1 MRLRVATLD
10 GLMPDGARLG
20 VRLLCLAAAAM
31 LVAAGASRADPIRG
45 GLTSRGADLMRV
57 GREPAAPA
65 GAIVRGAA
73 AATPLHV
80 TVTLAPRDPAALAA
94 YARAVSTPGSPDYRR
109 YLTPAQF
116 GRRFGATPAEVA
128 AVRASLRTR
137 GVLPGPTSAGAL
149 SIPVSGTA
157 AQFERAFVISLRTLL
172 VPGRRSAIVAS
183 AAPAFD
189 AGAAGAVQTVLGL
202 DTVSAPHP
210 LLLRAG
216 AAGASR
222 LPLAA
227 GHVATGGPQP
237 CATVQAQAPGQFAYT
252 ADQIASAYGFA
263 GLYAAG
269 DLGAGVTVAVYEL
282 EPDDPA
288 DLAAYQACYGTDAS
302 ITYVP
307 VDGGAGRGPGAG
319 EAALDI
325 ENLIGIAPDVR
336 VLVYQG
342 PNSNSGAPG
351 AGPYDTFS
359 AIINQ
364 DRAQIVSV
372 SWGECEAE
380 LGRSDA
386 IAENTLFQQA
396 AVQGQTIVAAS
407 GDNGSED
414 CDDDSPLPDTTLA
427 VDDPSSQPFV
437 TGVGGTSLQQLGPPP
452 VESVWNSGAGQTD
465 VIGQPGAGGGGISS
479 FWPMPAAQ
487 TDAAPSLG
495 VLTAAAAGSGCGN
508 TSGSCREVP
517 DVSADA
523 NPATGYMIYWN
534 GGGAIPAEPEGWQGV
549 GGTSGAAP
557 VWAALLALADASP
570 GCAGSPV
577 GYVDPALYRAA
588 GLSYA
593 ADFNDVTTGDD
604 DFTATNG
611 GRYAAG
617 PGYDTA
623 SGLGTPNATALVSS
637 LCADTVKLVDPP
649 GTRRSTV
656 NTRVSLNLHGTD
668 APGSSLTYGA
678 TGLPPGVTVNADSGE
693 ITGSPKHTGT
703 FLVRVTARDD
713 EDASASST
721 FVWTV
726 GAAPR
731 ISALSLIR
739 TSTGAPQLAFTVTAG
754 KDAPDIE
761 MLQVT
766 LPRGL
771 RLDSR
776 RGIIVTAPRA
786 PGVRYQ
792 IATGRPSTVT
802 IRLAVPATEVRV
814 TFGPPGLSVEGGRL
828 PATSAGL
835 LALSVLDAGAGQTRL
850 SAAVT
855 L

>member
-1 MRLRVATLD
+1 
-10 GLMPDGARLG
+10 
-20 VRLLCLAAAAM
+20 M
-31 LVAAGASRADPIRG
+31 LVAATASRANPMR
-45 GLTSRGADLMRV
+45 LVRTSSGADLMRV

-65 GAIVRGAA
+65 GAIVGGAVA

-80 TVTLAPRDPAALAA
+80 TVTLTPRDPAALAA
-94 YARAVSTPGSPDYRR
+94 YALAVSTPGSPDYRR

-116 GRRFGATPAEVA
+116 GRRFGATPAAVA
-128 AVRASLRTR
+128 AVRASLRAR
-137 GVLPGPTSAGAL
+137 GLSPGPASTGAL

-157 AQFERAFVISLRTLL
+157 TQLERAFAISLRKLSL
-172 VPGRRSAIVAS
+172 PGRRAAIVAT

-189 AGAAGAVQTVLGL
+189 AGAAVAVQAVLGL

-210 LLLRAG
+210 LLIRGGSGGAG
-216 AAGASR
+216 RR

-227 GHVATGGPQP
+227 RHIATGGPQP
-237 CATVQAQAPGQFAYT
+237 CPAVQAQAPGQFAYT
-252 ADQIASAYGFA
+252 ADQIASAYGFP
-263 GLYAAG
+263 GLYDAG

-282 EPDDPA
+282 EADDPA
-288 DLAAYQACYGTDAS
+288 DLAAYEACYGIDPS
-302 ITYVP
+302 ITSVP

-325 ENLIGIAPDVR
+325 ENLIAIAPDVT

-342 PNSNSGAPG
+342 PNSDSGAPG
-351 AGPYDTFS
+351 SGPYDTFS

-364 DRAQIVSV
+364 DRAQVVSV

-380 LGRSDA
+380 LGRPDA
-386 IAENTLFQQA
+386 MAENTLFEQA
-396 AVQGQTIVAAS
+396 TVQGQTIVAAS
-407 GDNGSED
+407 GDDGSED
-414 CDDDSPLPDTTLA
+414 CDGGSPLPDTALA

-452 VESVWNSGAGQTD
+452 VESVWNSGSGQTG
-465 VIGQPGAGGGGISS
+465 VVGQPGASGGGISS

-487 TDAAPSLG
+487 TDAAASLG
-495 VLTAAAAGSGCGN
+495 VLTAAAAGSGCEN
-508 TSGSCREVP
+508 TGGWCREVP

-534 GGGAIPAEPEGWQGV
+534 GSGAIPTEPEGWQGI
-549 GGTSGAAP
+549 GGTSAAAP

-570 GCAGSPV
+570 GCADSPV
-577 GYVDPALYRAA
+577 GYADPALYRAA

-593 ADFNDVTTGDD
+593 ADLNDVTTGDN

-623 SGLGTPNATALVSS
+623 SGLGTPNAMALVSS
-637 LCADTVKLVDPP
+637 LCDNTVRLVGPP
-649 GTRRSTV
+649 GARRSTV
-656 NTRVSLNLHGTD
+656 NTRVSLSLHGTD
-668 APGSSLTYGA
+668 APGFSLIWGA
-678 TGLPPGVTVNADSGE
+678 TGLPPGVTLSADSGE
-693 ITGSPKHTGT
+693 ITGSPKHTGM
-703 FLVRVTARDD
+703 FVVRVTARDG
-713 EDASASST
+713 EDATASST

-731 ISALSLIR
+731 ISALSLIT

-754 KDAPDIE
+754 RGAPDIE
-761 MLQVT
+761 LLQVT

-776 RGIIVTAPRA
+776 RGITVTFPRA
-786 PGVRYQ
+786 PGVRYE
-792 IATGRPSTVT
+792 IATRHPSTVT
-802 IRLAVPATEVRV
+802 ITLGAPAAEVRL
-814 TFGPPGLSVEGGRL
+814 TFGPPGLAIEGGRL

-835 LALSVLDAGAGQTRL
+835 LALGVLDASAGQSRL